1 MTSEFI
7 GQAASLKKLQELLVR
22 VAKSNSTLLITGES
36 GTGKERVARMVH
48 GMSSRQNHPFIPVNC
63 GAIPEGLIESELF
76 GHEKGSFTGALS
88 QRPGRFELAEGGTL
102 FLDEIGELPLALQVK
117 LLRVLQERTYERVG
131 SATQRKADIR
141 ILAATH
147 RNLEQMVSTGQFRED
162 LYYRISVIPVE
173 IPPLRHR
180 TEDIPLLV
188 NYFVSRW
195 VREERGEPVRFSNP
209 VMDIFCRYPWP
220 GNIRELENL
229 VERFLVLKA
238 GEMVHPEDLPEK
250 FSHAAACIEEQ
261 PEEFS
266 VSSEALKGAL
276 IPSVSSGGDMASA
289 FGEIISNTVEHIDLS
304 NMLAEIER
312 DLIQKALERFG
323 GNKTKASEFLGMNR
337 TTLIEK
343 LKRLR
348 PGVPPD
354 LSEMDS

>member
-88 QRPGRFELAEGGTL
+88 QRPGRFELAEGGTI
-102 FLDEIGELPLALQVK
+102 FLDEIGELPLSLQVK

-188 NYFVSRW
+188 DYFVSRW
-195 VREERGEPVRFSNP
+195 VREERGEPVRFSIP

-250 FSHAAACIEEQ
+250 FSHAAAFIEEQ
-261 PEEFS
+261 PEDMTA
-266 VSSEALKGAL
+266 SSEALKGAF

-289 FGEIISNTVEHIDLS
+289 FGEIISSTVEHIDLS

-348 PGVPPD
+348 PGISPD
-354 LSEMDS
+354 LSEMDG